1 VSTDGAAWTTVATG
15 EGYGGTTVIPFKP
28 ARAKFIKIT
37 QTAAAGDAPAWSIQ
51 RLRLYQPPK
60 AASTP

>member
-1 VSTDGAAWTTVATG
+1 
-15 EGYGGTTVIPFKP
+15 VIPFKP

-37 QTAAAGDAPAWSIQ
+37 QTAAAENAPAWSIQ

-60 AASTP
+60 AGGTP